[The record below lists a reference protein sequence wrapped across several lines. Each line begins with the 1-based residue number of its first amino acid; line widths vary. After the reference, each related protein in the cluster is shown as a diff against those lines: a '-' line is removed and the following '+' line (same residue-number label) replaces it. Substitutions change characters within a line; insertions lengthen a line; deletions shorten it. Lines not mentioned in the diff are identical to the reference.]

1 MSTKIINLKGVLYQH
16 GEGTIERE
24 GFVRPNENKPEEFH
38 EHWED
43 DLNAARGVF
52 GLPLMV
58 GSVIVGLVVWWGLF

>member
-1 MSTKIINLKGVLYQH
+1 MTSEK
-16 GEGTIERE
+16 RE
-24 GFVRPNENKPEEFH
+24 KFH

-43 DLNAARGVF
+43 DLHAARGVF